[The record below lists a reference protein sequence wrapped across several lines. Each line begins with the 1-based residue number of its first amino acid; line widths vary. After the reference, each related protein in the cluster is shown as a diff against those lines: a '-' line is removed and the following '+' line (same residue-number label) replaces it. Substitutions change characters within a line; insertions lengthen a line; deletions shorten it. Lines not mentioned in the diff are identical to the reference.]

1 MNRPIA
7 ALLLALSV
15 ATPGLAQDIA
25 EPRSGVKFATKE
37 GDTTLLG
44 VGLRTKTIAK
54 IKVYAIGLYAADSVL
69 SGSLKGKAGSPE
81 LYKELQNGDF
91 KKKVVMKFVRDVST
105 AQIQDAFRDSLK
117 GIGGSTEVW
126 IAYFNDIRSG
136 QECVIAWTPGTGL
149 ETKVAGTNKPPINDK
164 SLASAVFGI
173 WLGDK
178 PVQDDLKKDLV
189 SRSPELLK

>member
-1 MNRPIA
+1 MNPRIA
-7 ALLLALSV
+7 ALLLVLSV
-15 ATPGLAQDIA
+15 VGPALAQDIA

-44 VGLRTKTIAK
+44 VALRTKTFAK
-54 IKVYAIGLYAADSVL
+54 IKVYAIGLYVADSAL
-69 SGSLKGKAGSPE
+69 SGFLKGKAGSPD

-91 KKKVVMKFVRDVST
+91 KKKVIMKFVRDVST
-105 AQIQDAFRDSLK
+105 GQVQDAFRDSLK
-117 GIGGSTEVW
+117 GMGGSTEAW

-149 ETKVAGTNKPPINDK
+149 ETRVAGTDKPPINDK

-189 SRSPELLK
+189 SRSPDLLK